1 MYNSGYRLCRARRNR
16 SPFSA
21 TWKPAPAASSLK
33 GPPRVN
39 KVRFDFEDVTPEE
52 RHALT
57 ALCTEYVWRI
67 DNGYAAAVPA
77 LFTADGSMEL
87 PWGTPRGA
95 AELKAAWEERARRA
109 IRTRHMISHLRFSRL
124 GADEIAGEVSLTL
137 YHADAEGP
145 APATPAVVGEHIDV
159 YRPGDDG
166 RRRLPS
172 RRFSPAFSSY
182 AAILVPER
190 KPADAAV

>member
-1 MYNSGYRLCRARRNR
+1 MS
-16 SPFSA
+16 
-21 TWKPAPAASSLK
+21 
-33 GPPRVN
+33 
-39 KVRFDFEDVTPEE
+39 KVRFEFEDVTVEE

-67 DNGYAAAVPA
+67 DNGQAASVPA
-77 LFTADGSMEL
+77 LFTSDGSMEL
-87 PWGTPRGA
+87 PWGTPKGA
-95 AELKAAWEERARRA
+95 AELEAAWEERSKRA

-124 GADEIAGEVSLTL
+124 GEAEIAGEVSITL

-159 YRPGDDG
+159 YRRNAAGQW
-166 RRRLPS
+166 RIHS

-182 AAILVPER
+182 AAIPVPAR
-190 KPADAAV
+190 NAAEASA

>member
-1 MYNSGYRLCRARRNR
+1 MRCIQVVIGAVEPDETVDGFSHLGTRPRRL
-16 SPFSA
+16 
-21 TWKPAPAASSLK
+21 KP
-33 GPPRVN
+33 GRTPRVN
-39 KVRFDFEDVTPEE
+39 KVRFEFEDVTPDE

-109 IRTRHMISHLRFSRL
+109 IRTRHMISHLR
-124 GADEIAGEVSLTL
+124 ADEIAGEVSLTL

-145 APATPAVVGEHIDV
+145 APATPAVVREHIDV
-159 YRPGDDG
+159 YRRGDDG
-166 RRRLPS
+166 RWRIDR
-172 RRFSPAFSSY
+172 
-182 AAILVPER
+182 
-190 KPADAAV
+190 

>member
-1 MYNSGYRLCRARRNR
+1 MVRRDVQQWISALSSPTKTVAR
-16 SPFSA
+16 FSHLE
-21 TWKPAPAASSLK
+21 TGPRRRKPERT
-33 GPPRVN
+33 PRVN

-109 IRTRHMISHLRFSRL
+109 IRTRHMISHL
-124 GADEIAGEVSLTL
+124 
-137 YHADAEGP
+137 
-145 APATPAVVGEHIDV
+145 
-159 YRPGDDG
+159 
-166 RRRLPS
+166 
-172 RRFSPAFSSY
+172 
-182 AAILVPER
+182 
-190 KPADAAV
+190 

>member
-1 MYNSGYRLCRARRNR
+1 LSPTKSVAVFSHLETGPRRL
-16 SPFSA
+16 
-21 TWKPAPAASSLK
+21 KPERT
-33 GPPRVN
+33 PRVN

-67 DNGYAAAVPA
+67 DNGYAAAV
-77 LFTADGSMEL
+77 

-159 YRPGDDG
+159 YRRGDDG
-166 RRRLPS
+166 RWRIHS

-182 AAILVPER
+182 APIPVPEH
-190 KPADAAV
+190 KPAGAADLPQAPSKGK

>member
-1 MYNSGYRLCRARRNR
+1 MKTVAGFSHLETGPPRRL
-16 SPFSA
+16 
-21 TWKPAPAASSLK
+21 KPART
-33 GPPRVN
+33 PRVN
-39 KVRFDFEDVTPEE
+39 KVRFDFEDVTPDE

-124 GADEIAGEVSLTL
+124 SADEIAGEVSLTV
-137 YHADAEGP
+137 YHADAVGP

-159 YRPGDDG
+159 YRRGDNG
-166 RRRLPS
+166 RWRIHS

-182 AAILVPER
+182 APIPVPEH
-190 KPADAAV
+190 KPAGAADLPQAPSKGK

>member
-1 MYNSGYRLCRARRNR
+1 MRCIQVVIGAVEPDETVAGFSHLGTRPRRL
-16 SPFSA
+16 
-21 TWKPAPAASSLK
+21 KP
-33 GPPRVN
+33 GRTPRVN
-39 KVRFDFEDVTPEE
+39 KVRFEFEDVTPDE

-95 AELKAAWEERARRA
+95 AELKAAWEKRARRA
-109 IRTRHMISHLRFSRL
+109 IRTRHMLSHLRFSRL
-124 GADEIAGEVSLTL
+124 GAHEIAGEVSLTL
-137 YHADAEGP
+137 YIADAEGP

-159 YRPGDDG
+159 YRRGDDG
-166 RRRLPS
+166 RWRIHS
-172 RRFSPAFSSY
+172 RRFSPAFSSD
-182 AAILVPER
+182 AAIPVPER
-190 KPADAAV
+190 KPSHAV

>member
-1 MYNSGYRLCRARRNR
+1 VDIGCVEPDENGRRFQPPGNRASPPPRL
-16 SPFSA
+16 
-21 TWKPAPAASSLK
+21 KPERT
-33 GPPRVN
+33 PRVN
-39 KVRFDFEDVTPEE
+39 KVRFDFEDVTPDE

-95 AELKAAWEERARRA
+95 ADLKAAWEERARRA

-159 YRPGDDG
+159 YRRGDDG
-166 RRRLPS
+166 RWRIHS

-182 AAILVPER
+182 AAIPVPER

>member
-1 MYNSGYRLCRARRNR
+1 
-16 SPFSA
+16 
-21 TWKPAPAASSLK
+21 
-33 GPPRVN
+33 VN
-39 KVRFDFEDVTPEE
+39 KVRFDFEDVTAEE

-159 YRPGDDG
+159 YRRGDDG
-166 RRRLPS
+166 LWRIHS

-182 AAILVPER
+182 APIPVPEH